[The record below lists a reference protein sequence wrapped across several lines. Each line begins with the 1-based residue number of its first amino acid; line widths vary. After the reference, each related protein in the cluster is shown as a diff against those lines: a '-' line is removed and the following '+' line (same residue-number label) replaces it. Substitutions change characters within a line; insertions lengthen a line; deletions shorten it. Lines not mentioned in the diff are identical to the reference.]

1 MLENCAACE
10 EGSDLDQALEKMSRK
25 EHAKFVFSVGEIDCK
40 HIVAEDFVILFL
52 CGNADDE
59 SQEQGTQVDD

>member
-1 MLENCAACE
+1 MKK
-10 EGSDLDQALEKMSRK
+10 DQTWIKHLKKKSQK
-25 EHAKFVFSVGEIDCK
+25 EHSKFVFSVGEIDHK